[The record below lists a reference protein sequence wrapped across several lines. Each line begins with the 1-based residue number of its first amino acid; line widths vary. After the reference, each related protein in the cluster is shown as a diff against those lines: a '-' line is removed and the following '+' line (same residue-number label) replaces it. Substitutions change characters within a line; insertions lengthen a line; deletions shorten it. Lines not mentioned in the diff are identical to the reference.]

1 MKNNLKLTIF
11 SLFLILSATAASVLA
26 GGDKEYVGQFDT
38 ALIANVED
46 DEQIVFKP
54 VTASEVKSE
63 TALSPTAH
71 LTAGQF
77 IKPQGNGSV
86 RALLVEEEDS
96 ETPHVFVDLNNDL
109 TFGKN
114 EKFELKQ
121 EEKDNPY
128 LWSTTVNLP
137 VADNFFT
144 TCALFVRYFK
154 SYKTE
159 KMTPQERLFTQSTE
173 VYARGRVDAGG
184 RKVLVQ
190 YAYSFVEKSVDFQ
203 EGWQGMDGDE
213 NGEIDMNKLSP
224 EAAKPAKELKETIVF
239 RVGQSYFSTKKI
251 DLKKNQ
257 IVLREHE
264 AKDYKR
270 FELAVGKAFPEFE
283 FTDFDGKKRR
293 FSEFRGKYVLLDVWG
308 FWCPPCRTEM
318 PYLREAATRFKNRK
332 LVLVGLNTDLVPFE
346 GVKRSLEQNNMLW
359 TQAKFESV
367 FDFLNFQLRIETFP
381 TTFLITP
388 EGNILSMSR
397 SERGEP
403 DLRGKD
409 LLDTLDEIL
418 PESE

>member
-1 MKNNLKLTIF
+1 MKNHLKLTIF
-11 SLFLILSATAASVLA
+11 CLFLILGATASVFA
-26 GGDKEYVGQFDT
+26 GGDKEYTGQFDT

-46 DEQIVFKP
+46 HEKIVFKY
-54 VTASEVKSE
+54 VTADAVKSE
-63 TALSPTAH
+63 TALNPTAH

-96 ETPHVFVDLNNDL
+96 ETPHVFVDLNDDL
-109 TFGKN
+109 MFGKD

-137 VADNFFT
+137 VKDNFFT

-154 SYKTE
+154 SYKIE

-173 VYARGRVDAGG
+173 VYARGRVDLGG

-190 YAYSFVEKSVDFQ
+190 YAYSFVDKSIDFQ

-213 NGEIDMNKLSP
+213 NGEIDMNELSP
-224 EAAKPAKELKETIVF
+224 EAAKAAKTVKETIVF
-239 RVGQSYFSTKKI
+239 RVGQSYLSTKKV

-264 AKDYKR
+264 AKDYR
-270 FELAVGKAFPEFE
+270 RIELAVGKAFPEFE

-308 FWCPPCRTEM
+308 FWCPPCRKEM
-318 PYLREAATRFKNRK
+318 PYLREAAKRFKNRN
-332 LVLVGLNTDLVPFE
+332 LVLVGLNTDPVPFE
-346 GVKRSLEQNNMLW
+346 EVKRNLEENNMLW

-367 FDFLNFQLRIETFP
+367 FDFLNKQLRIESFP

-388 EGNILSMSR
+388 GGVILSMSR
-397 SERGEP
+397 HERGEP

-409 LLDTLDEIL
+409 LLETLDEIL

>member
-1 MKNNLKLTIF
+1 MKNHLKLTIF
-11 SLFLILSATAASVLA
+11 SLFLILSATVSTLA
-26 GGDKEYVGQFDT
+26 GGDKEYIGQFDT

-46 DEQIVFKP
+46 YEKIVFKH
-54 VTASEVKSE
+54 VTADAIKSE
-63 TALSPTAH
+63 TALSPRAH

-77 IKPQGNGSV
+77 INPQLNGSV

-96 ETPHVFVDLNNDL
+96 ETPYVLVDLNNDS

-114 EKFELKQ
+114 EKLELKQ
-121 EEKDNPY
+121 EDKDNPY
-128 LWSTTVNLP
+128 IWSTTVNLP
-137 VADNFFT
+137 VAGNFFK
-144 TCALFVRYFK
+144 TCAIFVRYFK
-154 SYKTE
+154 TFKIE

-173 VYARGRVDAGG
+173 VYARGRVDVGG

-190 YAYSFVEKSVDFQ
+190 YAYSFVDKSIDFQ

-213 NGEIDMNKLSP
+213 NGEIDMDSLSP
-224 EAAKPAKELKETIVF
+224 EAAKAARALKETIVF
-239 RVGQSYFSTKKI
+239 RVGQSYLSTKKA

-270 FELAVGKAFPEFE
+270 IELAVGKEFPEFE

-293 FSEFRGKYVLLDVWG
+293 ISEFRGKYVLLDVWG
-308 FWCPPCRTEM
+308 FWCPPCRKEM
-318 PYLREAATRFKNRK
+318 PYLREAAKRFKSRN
-332 LVLVGLNTDLVPFE
+332 LVLVGLNTDPVPFE
-346 GVKRSLEQNNMLW
+346 QVKRSLEENSMMW

-367 FDFLNFQLRIETFP
+367 FDFLNLQLRVESFP
-381 TTFLITP
+381 TTFLLTP
-388 EGNILSMSR
+388 EGKILSMSR
-397 SERGEP
+397 QERGEP

-409 LLDTLDEIL
+409 LLETLDEIL